1 MKRVYVFLLLGP
13 AAVALTVTLVA
24 VAAGAPGAI
33 AQLLLPALFFLT
45 FPVAALAGAADGY
58 MARTV
63 PIPVRAPLTAFV
75 GAAVTFALMRYFV
88 PPSELMIVPLGGA
101 ICMGVCSLLSHE
113 YGGRQKPV
121 APEQGLPRPG

>member
-13 AAVALTVTLVA
+13 TVVALMATLVA

-63 PIPVRAPLTAFV
+63 PILVRAPLTAV
-75 GAAVTFALMRYFV
+75 VAAAVPSAVAFALLRY
-88 PPSELMIVPLGGA
+88 
-101 ICMGVCSLLSHE
+101 
-113 YGGRQKPV
+113 V
-121 APEQGLPRPG
+121 APRRPRS